1 MMFAPGSKFHYNN
14 AGFIILGL
22 IIEEQT
28 GLKFTEY
35 IETNI
40 FKLIGMNDSGY
51 FSLDRL
57 PKQTGS
63 RIYKKM
69 KLARHGEQMLTLF
82 R

>member
-1 MMFAPGSKFHYNN
+1 METNTYVSTKERKRLLPLFQNNNMMFAPGNKFHYNN

-40 FKLIGMNDSGY
+40 LI
-51 FSLDRL
+51 LL
-57 PKQTGS
+57 V
-63 RIYKKM
+63 
-69 KLARHGEQMLTLF
+69 
-82 R
+82 